1 MPNNEYISGMYEKL
15 KGIVL
20 NTIRYSD
27 KHNIVHVYTDAR
39 GLMSFAVPQGKTH
52 AARMRNAM
60 LMPLSL
66 VDMEAAVR
74 NGRELAMMRE
84 LHRHY
89 PLATLYSDP
98 VKNAIAMFIS
108 ELLAHVIQ
116 EPEGNDPLFR
126 YIEQSVQLLEQMPD
140 GYANFHI
147 CFLFH
152 LGAHLGIQPNVESY
166 RHGYW
171 FDMIDGVFT
180 PSAVRGHMLLQPREA
195 QVIYLLS
202 RMTFR
207 NMAVFK
213 FNREERNR
221 MLDLIISYYRLHNAA
236 IGTLRSPDILK
247 QLFV

>member
-1 MPNNEYISGMYEKL
+1 MYEKY

-27 KHNIVHVYTDAR
+27 KHNIVHVYTDGR
-39 GLMSFAVPQGKTH
+39 GLMSFAVPLGKTP
-52 AARMRNAM
+52 ASRMRNAM

-66 VDMEAAVR
+66 IDLEAGVR
-74 NGRELAMMRE
+74 AGREVAVLKEVR
-84 LHRHY
+84 RNY

-98 VKNAIAMFIS
+98 VKNAISLFIS

-140 GYANFHI
+140 GIANFHI
-147 CFLFH
+147 CFLYH

-166 RHGYW
+166 RKGYW
-171 FDMIDGVFT
+171 FDMTDGVFV
-180 PSAVRGHMLLQPREA
+180 PAVVQGHMHLQPREA
-195 QVIYLLS
+195 QVIHLLS
-202 RMTFR
+202 RMTFS
-207 NMAVFK
+207 NMAVFR
-213 FNREERNR
+213 FIREERNR
-221 MLDLIISYYRLHNAA
+221 MLDVIISYYRLHNAA

>member
-1 MPNNEYISGMYEKL
+1 MYEKL

-27 KHNIVHVYTDAR
+27 KHNIVHIYTDGR

-66 VDMEAAVR
+66 IDLEATMR
-74 NGRELAMMRE
+74 NGHELSMLREVR
-84 LHRHY
+84 RNY

-98 VKNAIAMFIS
+98 IKNAIALFIS

-116 EPEGNDPLFR
+116 EPEGNSYLFR

-140 GYANFHI
+140 QIANFHI

-152 LGAHLGIQPNVESY
+152 LGAHLGIQPNLESY
-166 RHGYW
+166 RKGYW
-171 FDMIDGVFT
+171 FDMTEGVFV
-180 PSAVRGHMLLQPREA
+180 PAAVRGHDLLQPQEA
-195 QVIYLLS
+195 QVIHLLS
-202 RMTFR
+202 RMTFS
-207 NMAVFK
+207 NMAVFR

-221 MLDLIISYYRLHNAA
+221 MLDVIISYDRLHNAA

>member
-1 MPNNEYISGMYEKL
+1 MYEKL

-27 KHNIVHVYTDAR
+27 KHNIVHIYTDGR

-52 AARMRNAM
+52 VARMRNAM

-66 VDMEAAVR
+66 IDLEATMR
-74 NGRELAMMRE
+74 NGHELSMLREVR
-84 LHRHY
+84 RNY

-98 VKNAIAMFIS
+98 IKNAIALFIS

-116 EPEGNDPLFR
+116 EPEGNSYLFR

-140 GYANFHI
+140 QIANFHI

-152 LGAHLGIQPNVESY
+152 LGAHLGIQPNLESY
-166 RHGYW
+166 RKGYW
-171 FDMIDGVFT
+171 FDMTEGVFV
-180 PSAVRGHMLLQPREA
+180 PAAVRGHDLLQPQEA
-195 QVIYLLS
+195 QVIHLLS
-202 RMTFR
+202 RMTFS
-207 NMAVFK
+207 NMTVFR

-221 MLDLIISYYRLHNAA
+221 MLDVIISYYRLHNAA

>member
-1 MPNNEYISGMYEKL
+1 MYEKL

-27 KHNIVHVYTDAR
+27 KHNIVHIYTDGR

-66 VDMEAAVR
+66 IDLEATMR
-74 NGRELAMMRE
+74 NGHELSMLREVR
-84 LHRHY
+84 RNY

-98 VKNAIAMFIS
+98 IKNAIALFIS

-116 EPEGNDPLFR
+116 EPEGNSYLFR

-140 GYANFHI
+140 QIANFHI

-152 LGAHLGIQPNVESY
+152 LGAHLGIQPNLESY
-166 RHGYW
+166 RKGYW
-171 FDMIDGVFT
+171 FDMTEGVFVPT
-180 PSAVRGHMLLQPREA
+180 AVRGHDLLQPQEA
-195 QVIYLLS
+195 QVIHLLS
-202 RMTFR
+202 RMTFS
-207 NMAVFK
+207 NMTVFR

-221 MLDLIISYYRLHNAA
+221 MLDVIISYYRLHNAA

-247 QLFV
+247 QLFI

>member
-1 MPNNEYISGMYEKL
+1 MYEKL

-27 KHNIVHVYTDAR
+27 KHNIVHIYTDGR
-39 GLMSFAVPQGKTH
+39 GLMSFAVPQGKTQ

-66 VDMEAAVR
+66 VDLEAAVR
-74 NGRELAMMRE
+74 HGRELSMLRE
-84 LHRHY
+84 VHRNY

-98 VKNAIAMFIS
+98 IKNAIALFIS

-116 EPEGNDPLFR
+116 EPEGNSYLFR
-126 YIEQSVQLLEQMPD
+126 YIEQSVQLLEQMPSQI
-140 GYANFHI
+140 ANFHI
-147 CFLFH
+147 CFLYH

-166 RHGYW
+166 HKGYW
-171 FDMIDGVFT
+171 FDMTDGVFV
-180 PSAVRGHMLLQPREA
+180 PMAVRGHMHLPPQEA
-195 QVIYLLS
+195 QVIHLLS
-202 RMTFR
+202 RMTFS
-207 NMAVFK
+207 NMGVFR

-221 MLDLIISYYRLHNAA
+221 ILDVVISYYRLHNAA

-247 QLFV
+247 QLFI

>member
-1 MPNNEYISGMYEKL
+1 MYEKF

-27 KHNIVHVYTDAR
+27 KHNIVHIYTDGR
-39 GLMSFAVPQGKTH
+39 GLMSFAVPQGKTS
-52 AARMRNAM
+52 AARMRNAI

-66 VDMEAAVR
+66 IDLEAGVR
-74 NGRELAMMRE
+74 HGRELSILRE
-84 LHRHY
+84 VRRNY

-98 VKNAIAMFIS
+98 IKNAIALFIS

-126 YIEQSVQLLEQMPD
+126 YIEQSVQLLEQMP
-140 GYANFHI
+140 GQIANFHI
-147 CFLFH
+147 CFLYH
-152 LGAHLGIQPNVESY
+152 LGAHLGIQPNVDSY
-166 RHGYW
+166 RKGYW
-171 FDMIDGVFT
+171 FDMTEGVFV
-180 PSAVRGHMLLQPREA
+180 PGAVRGHMHLQPDEA

-202 RMTFR
+202 RMTFS
-207 NMAVFK
+207 NMSVFR

>member
-1 MPNNEYISGMYEKL
+1 MYEKL

-27 KHNIVHVYTDAR
+27 KHNIVHIYTDGR

-66 VDMEAAVR
+66 IDLEATMR
-74 NGRELAMMRE
+74 NGHELSMLREVR
-84 LHRHY
+84 RNY

-98 VKNAIAMFIS
+98 IKNAIALFIS

-116 EPEGNDPLFR
+116 EPEGNSYLFR

-140 GYANFHI
+140 QIANFHI

-152 LGAHLGIQPNVESY
+152 LGAHLGIQPNLESY
-166 RHGYW
+166 RKGYW
-171 FDMIDGVFT
+171 FDMTEGVFV
-180 PSAVRGHMLLQPREA
+180 PAAVRGHDLLQPQEA
-195 QVIYLLS
+195 QVIHLLS
-202 RMTFR
+202 RMTFS
-207 NMAVFK
+207 NMTVFR

-221 MLDLIISYYRLHNAA
+221 MLDVIISYYRLHNAA

>member
-1 MPNNEYISGMYEKL
+1 MYEKF

-27 KHNIVHVYTDAR
+27 KHNIVHIYTDGR
-39 GLMSFAVPQGKTH
+39 GLMSFAVPQGKTS

-66 VDMEAAVR
+66 IDLEAGVR
-74 NGRELAMMRE
+74 HGRELSILRE
-84 LHRHY
+84 VRRNY

-98 VKNAIAMFIS
+98 IKNAIALFIS

-126 YIEQSVQLLEQMPD
+126 YIEQSVQLLEQMP
-140 GYANFHI
+140 GQIANFHI
-147 CFLFH
+147 CFLYH
-152 LGAHLGIQPNVESY
+152 LGAHLGIQPNVDSY
-166 RHGYW
+166 RKGYW
-171 FDMIDGVFT
+171 FDMTEGVFV
-180 PSAVRGHMLLQPREA
+180 PGAVRGHMHLQPDEA

-202 RMTFR
+202 RMTFS
-207 NMAVFK
+207 NMSVFR

-236 IGTLRSPDILK
+236 ICTLRSPDILK

>member
-1 MPNNEYISGMYEKL
+1 MYEKL
-15 KGIVL
+15 RGIVL

-27 KHNIVHVYTDAR
+27 KHNIVHIYTDR
-39 GLMSFAVPQGKTH
+39 HGLMSFAVPQGKTH

-66 VDMEAAVR
+66 IDLEAAIR
-74 NGRELAMMRE
+74 PGRDLSTLRELR
-84 LHRHY
+84 RNY

-98 VKNAIAMFIS
+98 VKNAIVMFIS

-140 GYANFHI
+140 QIANFHI
-147 CFLFH
+147 CFLYH

-166 RHGYW
+166 STGYW
-171 FDMIDGVFT
+171 FDMTDGVFV
-180 PSAVRGHMLLQPREA
+180 PAAVRGHMHLQPREA
-195 QVIYLLS
+195 QVIHLLS
-202 RMTFR
+202 RMTFA
-207 NMAVFK
+207 NMKAFR

-221 MLDLIISYYRLHNAA
+221 MLDLIIGYYRLHNAA

-247 QLFV
+247 QLFI